1 MSGAAA
7 IAAAKNRRGKSDNAT
22 RFPQA
27 ISCSVSNKGSPPAP
41 VSTRAIPR
49 AGSVSSSS
57 SSSTSASSEQ
67 MSLQL
72 SNLVDPDT
80 LQILGPMPPAQILK
94 YHEQRL
100 NRFDERMKQCL
111 EQGQCGQM
119 QMLMPLQ
126 MQIQGEGSQV
136 QGSQVQGSQV
146 QESFSEVEEECF
158 SRISD
163 LESKLAMLEEVIM
176 NLQNKLTVV
185 QNFTMETNLDVSKL
199 KNLPAPV
206 CTCTH
211 TCSSPVTT
219 TAASEPSPVVA
230 LSVISLA
237 DIDIASDA
245 NVTDLSSIV
254 DVSDITNVSMSVS
267 EMARF

>member
-27 ISCSVSNKGSPPAP
+27 ISCSISNKGSPPVP
-41 VSTRAIPR
+41 VSTRAMPR

-57 SSSTSASSEQ
+57 STSAAKEQ

-119 QMLMPLQ
+119 QMLMP
-126 MQIQGEGSQV
+126 MQIQVQGE
-136 QGSQVQGSQV
+136 GSQVQGSQV

-163 LESKLAMLEEVIM
+163 LESKMAMLEEVIM

-219 TAASEPSPVVA
+219 AAASEPSPVVA

-237 DIDIASDA
+237 DIDIASET
-245 NVTDLSSIV
+245 NVTDLSAIV

-267 EMARF
+267 EIARF

>member
-27 ISCSVSNKGSPPAP
+27 ISCSISNKGSPPVP
-41 VSTRAIPR
+41 VSTRAMPR

-57 SSSTSASSEQ
+57 STSAAKEQ

-119 QMLMPLQ
+119 QMLMP
-126 MQIQGEGSQV
+126 MQIQVQGE
-136 QGSQVQGSQV
+136 GSQVQGSQV

-163 LESKLAMLEEVIM
+163 LESKMAMLEEVIM

-219 TAASEPSPVVA
+219 AAASEPSPVVA

-237 DIDIASDA
+237 DIDIASKT
-245 NVTDLSSIV
+245 NVTDLSAIV

-267 EMARF
+267 EIARF

>member
-7 IAAAKNRRGKSDNAT
+7 IAAAKNRRGKSDNST
-22 RFPQA
+22 RFPPPT
-27 ISCSVSNKGSPPAP
+27 SCSLPNKISPPGP
-41 VSTRAIPR
+41 VNTRAMPR
-49 AGSVSSSS
+49 AGSVSSASLA
-57 SSSTSASSEQ
+57 SASSSAAKEQ
-67 MSLQL
+67 LAAPL
-72 SNLVDPDT
+72 SNLVDPTT

-100 NRFDERMKQCL
+100 NRFDEK
-111 EQGQCGQM
+111 M
-119 QMLMPLQ
+119 QQFLA
-126 MQIQGEGSQV
+126 
-136 QGSQVQGSQV
+136 QGSQVQGQCSTVQMPISQMQV
-146 QESFSEVEEECF
+146 SQMQGPDVISEVEEECF

-206 CTCTH
+206 CTCSH
-211 TCSSPVTT
+211 TCSSPVN
-219 TAASEPSPVVA
+219 ASETLPISEISNDLPSV
-230 LSVISLA
+230 L
-237 DIDIASDA
+237 DA
-245 NVTDLSSIV
+245 TDLTEVI

-267 EMARF
+267 EMARL

>member
-27 ISCSVSNKGSPPAP
+27 ISCSISNKGSPPVP
-41 VSTRAIPR
+41 VSTRAMPR

-57 SSSTSASSEQ
+57 STSAAKEQ

-94 YHEQRL
+94 FHEQRL

-119 QMLMPLQ
+119 QMQ
-126 MQIQGEGSQV
+126 MQIQGEGSQL
-136 QGSQVQGSQV
+136 QGSQVQSSQV

-219 TAASEPSPVVA
+219 AAASEPSPVAA

-237 DIDIASDA
+237 DIDIASET
-245 NVTDLSSIV
+245 NVTDLSAIV

-267 EMARF
+267 EIARF